1 MRLLL
6 DEMLSPAV
14 ADELAKLGHDAA
26 AVASRAD
33 PREQPDG
40 TVLAAARDEDRA
52 IVTADIGGFRRLA
65 TAEAAAGRAPPPLIL
80 LHSRPWPGRNLSGAA
95 RRLVTALD
103 ALLAS
108 GAGVEGEHWL
118 QPPD

>member
-1 MRLLL
+1 
-6 DEMLSPAV
+6 MLSPAV
-14 ADELAKLGHDAA
+14 ADELAQLGHDA
-26 AVASRAD
+26 VASSD
-33 PREQPDG
+33 LREQPDEAI
-40 TVLAAARDEDRA
+40 LAAARA
-52 IVTADIGGFRRLA
+52 IVTADIGDFRRLA
-65 TAEAAAGRAPPPLIL
+65 ATETAAGRPFPPLIL

-108 GAGVEGEHWL
+108 GEAIGGEHWL

>member
-1 MRLLL
+1 
-6 DEMLSPAV
+6 MLSPAV

-26 AVASRAD
+26 AVAGSAD
-33 PREQPDG
+33 LREQPDEAI
-40 TVLAAARDEDRA
+40 LAAAREEGRA
-52 IVTADIGGFRRLA
+52 IVTADIGDFRRLA
-65 TAEAAAGRAPPPLIL
+65 AAEAAAGRPFPPLIL

-108 GAGVEGEHWL
+108 GEAVEGEHWL